1 MSKQK
6 KQTILLIEPSEII
19 AAGLK
24 HIIDKSHEYEI
35 INTIPHPGYYNSTQI
50 KPDIIVLNP
59 NTINYDERLDIR
71 PYFCP
76 GGDNITI
83 VALTSTLLE
92 ERVMQQFDGSINIHD
107 SATRIIQKLQSAV
120 EDALQNPK
128 GERGELSSRERDI
141 LIAVAKGNTN
151 KEIADEYNI
160 SVYTVIS
167 HRRNISRKLGI
178 NSISG
183 LTVYAIMN
191 KLVDISELN

>member
-35 INTIPHPGYYNSTQI
+35 INTIPHPGYYNNAQI

-59 NTINYDERLDIR
+59 TTINYDERLDIR

-92 ERVMQQFDGSINIHD
+92 ERVMQQFDGSINRRHYPLYI
-107 SATRIIQKLQSAV
+107 A
-120 EDALQNPK
+120 E
-128 GERGELSSRERDI
+128 GLS
-141 LIAVAKGNTN
+141 N
-151 KEIADEYNI
+151 
-160 SVYTVIS
+160 
-167 HRRNISRKLGI
+167 
-178 NSISG
+178 
-183 LTVYAIMN
+183 
-191 KLVDISELN
+191 